1 MSEPFNPFAAP
12 ETRNDVQ
19 AQTVGS
25 HQELAGVER
34 GLRLI
39 YFGICGVFLSAMAT
53 AVLAV
58 AIGPSARIGFVGVII
73 SWLMVIIGPFFCLS
87 VPAESK
93 ARGLIGA
100 SILFQ
105 LTGFLLMIGW
115 RTGVIVLW
123 PGADLSPALQLL
135 SQFSGVSGGVLFILF
150 LMKVARFIGR
160 EDLRRRGINLL
171 IGSVV
176 LFLITVFAVYSV
188 TFFGRAN
195 TESIGLIAI
204 FLAAAGALVLFLMY
218 ANLVNYLAK
227 AIGSLRSGSAAG
239 QETGRYLG

>member
-12 ETRNDVQ
+12 EMRNDVQ
-19 AQTVGS
+19 AQAVGS
-25 HQELAGVER
+25 YQKLVGVER

-53 AVLAV
+53 AVLAI
-58 AIGPSARIGFVGVII
+58 AIGPRARIGFVGVII

-87 VPAESK
+87 VPAESR
-93 ARGLIGA
+93 ARGLISA

-105 LTGFLLMIGW
+105 LTGFFLAMAL
-115 RTGVIVLW
+115 RTSVV
-123 PGADLSPALQLL
+123 DLPPALQFL
-135 SQFSGVSGGVLFILF
+135 SELFGVTGGVLFILF

-160 EDLRRRGINLL
+160 EDLRRRGINVL

-176 LFLITVFAVYSV
+176 LFVIAVFAVYSV
-188 TFFGRAN
+188 TFRGRGN

-204 FLAAAGALVLFLMY
+204 GIAGVGALVIFLMY
-218 ANLVNYLAK
+218 ANLVNYLTK
-227 AIGSLRSGSAAG
+227 AIGSLRSGSATN
-239 QETGRYLG
+239 EVTGRYLG

>member
-1 MSEPFNPFAAP
+1 M
-12 ETRNDVQ
+12 RNDVQ
-19 AQTVGS
+19 APAVGS
-25 HQELAGVER
+25 YQKLVGVER

-53 AVLAV
+53 AVLAI
-58 AIGPSARIGFVGVII
+58 AIGPRARIGFVGVII

-87 VPAESK
+87 VPAESR
-93 ARGLIGA
+93 ASCLIGA

-105 LTGFLLMIGW
+105 LTGFVLAMAL
-115 RTGVIVLW
+115 RTDVV
-123 PGADLSPALQLL
+123 DLPMALQFL
-135 SQFSGVSGGVLFILF
+135 SEFSGVTGGILFILF

-160 EDLRRRGINLL
+160 EDLRRRGINVL

-176 LFLITVFAVYSV
+176 LFLIAVFAVYSV
-188 TFFGRAN
+188 TFRGRVN
-195 TESIGLIAI
+195 TESVGLIAV

-227 AIGSLRSGSAAG
+227 AIGALRSGSPAIHD
-239 QETGRYLG
+239 TGRYLG

>member
-12 ETRNDVQ
+12 ETRNDVL
-19 AQTVGS
+19 AQPVGS
-25 HQELAGVER
+25 YKELAGVER

-53 AVLAV
+53 AVIAI
-58 AIGPSARIGFVGVII
+58 AIGPMARIGLAGVFI

-87 VPAESK
+87 VPSK
-93 ARGLIGA
+93 SGAWVLIG

-105 LTGFLLMIGW
+105 LTGLFLLIGL
-115 RTGVIVLW
+115 RT
-123 PGADLSPALQLL
+123 GADLPPALQLL
-135 SQFSGVSGGVLFILF
+135 IQFSGVAGWVLFILF
-150 LMKVARFIGR
+150 LMMVARIIVR
-160 EDLRRRGINLL
+160 EDLRRRGINVL

-176 LFLITVFAVYSV
+176 LFLIAVFAVYSI
-188 TFFGRAN
+188 TFHGRVN
-195 TESIGLIAI
+195 TESVGLIAV

>member
-12 ETRNDVQ
+12 ETRNDIQ
-19 AQTVGS
+19 AQAVGS
-25 HQELAGVER
+25 YEELAGVER

-39 YFGICGVFLSAMAT
+39 YLGICGVFLSAMAT

-58 AIGPSARIGFVGVII
+58 AIGPIARIGFVGVII

-105 LTGFLLMIGW
+105 LTGFILTIAL
-115 RTGVIVLW
+115 RT
-123 PGADLSPALQLL
+123 GADLSPALRLL
-135 SQFSGVSGGVLFILF
+135 SQFSGVTGGVLFILF
-150 LMKVARFIGR
+150 LMKVARLIGR
-160 EDLRRRGINLL
+160 EDLRRRGINVL
-171 IGSVV
+171 IGSAV
-176 LFLITVFAVYSV
+176 LFGIAVYAFYSLNTRGRGV
-188 TFFGRAN
+188 TEPLGVIALVI
-195 TESIGLIAI
+195 SAIGI
-204 FLAAAGALVLFLMY
+204 LVLFVMY
-218 ANLVNYLAK
+218 ANLINYLAK

-239 QETGRYLG
+239 QETGQYLG